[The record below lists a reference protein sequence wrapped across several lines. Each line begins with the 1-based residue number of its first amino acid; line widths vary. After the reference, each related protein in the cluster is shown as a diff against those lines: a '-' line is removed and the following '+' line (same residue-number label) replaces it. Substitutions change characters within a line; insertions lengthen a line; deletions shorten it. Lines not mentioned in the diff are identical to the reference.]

1 MIKKIIILC
10 SVFFL
15 SLTPVMAEKSPE
27 AEAFVMGVS
36 NRVIEILNLSTAQ
49 KKEDA
54 FRALL
59 NEKANLNR
67 ISAFTLGKY
76 RRQISS
82 TQLQEFQSLF
92 ETMITKVYA
101 NRLGSYEDQQIVVLG
116 SEKKKKDYLVETELR
131 FSDGR
136 DPIAIVWRLR
146 QEEDGRI
153 TLFDLRVLG
162 IWMALEQRETFL
174 SILKN
179 NNEEFNVLLD
189 NLRQQIAAG
198 STVTSVYTV
207 CI

>member
-1 MIKKIIILC
+1 MLKRFIILC

-15 SLTPVMAEKSPE
+15 SLTPVVAEKSPE
-27 AEAFVMGVS
+27 AEDFVMDVS
-36 NRVIEILNLSTAQ
+36 NQVIEILNLKTAQ
-49 KKEDA
+49 EKEDE

-59 NEKANLNR
+59 NNKANLKR
-67 ISAFTLGKY
+67 IAAFTLGKY
-76 RRQISS
+76 RRQLSPAE
-82 TQLQEFQSLF
+82 LQEFQSLF

-101 NRLGSYEDQQIVVLG
+101 NRLGSYEDQKIVVLG

-131 FSDGR
+131 FNDGS

-146 QEEDGRI
+146 QENDGRI

-179 NNEEFNVLLD
+179 NNEDFNVLLD
-189 NLRQQIAAG
+189 NLRQQISAG
-198 STVTSVYTV
+198 STVTSD
-207 CI
+207 

>member
-36 NRVIEILNLSTAQ
+36 NRVIDILNLSTAQ
-49 KKEDA
+49 EKEDA

-146 QEEDGRI
+146 QEKDGRI

-198 STVTSVYTV
+198 STVTSD
-207 CI
+207 

>member
-36 NRVIEILNLSTAQ
+36 NRVIDILNLSTAQ
-49 KKEDA
+49 EKEDA

-131 FSDGR
+131 FSDGS

-146 QEEDGRI
+146 QEKDGRI

-198 STVTSVYTV
+198 STVTSD
-207 CI
+207 

>member
-36 NRVIEILNLSTAQ
+36 NRVIDILNLSTAQ
-49 KKEDA
+49 EKEDA

-67 ISAFTLGKY
+67 ISAFTLVKY

-131 FSDGR
+131 FSDGS

-146 QEEDGRI
+146 QEKDGRI

-198 STVTSVYTV
+198 STVTSD
-207 CI
+207 

>member
-1 MIKKIIILC
+1 MLKRFIILC

-27 AEAFVMGVS
+27 AEAFVMDVS
-36 NRVIEILNLSTAQ
+36 NQVIEILNLTTAQ
-49 KKEDA
+49 EKEDE

-59 NEKANLNR
+59 NNKANLKR
-67 ISAFTLGKY
+67 IAAFTLGKY
-76 RRQISS
+76 RRQLSPAE
-82 TQLQEFQSLF
+82 LQEFQSLF

-101 NRLGSYEDQQIVVLG
+101 NRLGSYEDQKIVVLG

-131 FSDGR
+131 FNDGS

-146 QEEDGRI
+146 QENDGRI

-179 NNEEFNVLLD
+179 NNEDFNVLLD
-189 NLRQQIAAG
+189 NLRQQISAG
-198 STVTSVYTV
+198 STVTSD
-207 CI
+207 